1 MGGFEIGDA
10 GDESG
15 GWGDVVATGF
25 DFEAEVATGGGGELL
40 VAGSEEFAERFEGHL
55 GGRIAIIVGDTA
67 AEADGIEVGEV
78 VEEFGKFGGEEG
90 EIIVEFGELGSASD
104 VSVEHGDWEASGE
117 GGIFDGE
124 NIFEP
129 DAVFGAG
136 STGIAGIDMAV
147 TEAGV
152 NAEGNGAT
160 IAGAGEFS
168 DLAWGS
174 DIGEDAV
181 LENNV

>member
-1 MGGFEIGDA
+1 M
-10 GDESG
+10 
-15 GWGDVVATGF
+15 
-25 DFEAEVATGGGGELL
+25 
-40 VAGSEEFAERFEGHL
+40 
-55 GGRIAIIVGDTA
+55 
-67 AEADGIEVGEV
+67 
-78 VEEFGKFGGEEG
+78 
-90 EIIVEFGELGSASD
+90 EFGELGAASD
-104 VSVEHGDWEASGE
+104 VSVEHGDWEASSE

-147 TEAGV
+147 AEAWV
-152 NAEGNGAT
+152 NPEGNGAT
-160 IAGAGEFS
+160 VAGAGEFS

-181 LENNV
+181 LKDDI

>member
-1 MGGFEIGDA
+1 M
-10 GDESG
+10 
-15 GWGDVVATGF
+15 
-25 DFEAEVATGGGGELL
+25 
-40 VAGSEEFAERFEGHL
+40 
-55 GGRIAIIVGDTA
+55 GDTA
-67 AEADGIEVGEV
+67 SEADGIEVGEV
-78 VEEFGKFGGEEG
+78 GEEFDKFGGEEG
-90 EIIVEFGELGSASD
+90 EIIVEFGELGPASD

-117 GGIFDGE
+117 GGIFDGK

-147 TEAGV
+147 AEAWV

-160 IAGAGEFS
+160 VAGAGEFG
-168 DLAWGS
+168 DLAWRS

-181 LENNV
+181 LENDI